1 MYDYVVNIT
10 QTIGLKQPESNQANN
25 EFEERSSIV
34 RQKSNWYSL
43 SQNFNI
49 RIIDERDL
57 TGNY

>member
-43 SQNFNI
+43 S
-49 RIIDERDL
+49 
-57 TGNY
+57 